1 MILLRGT
8 WIILKFVKD
17 KNNLLPYN
25 LATGS
30 DYRKTITDE
39 DHTFLG
45 ISNLSSSTEWSSNG
59 NRSIKHEKPTNTY
72 CEYILTNIDTTKS
85 YEGSIKIHNPNSK
98 LQFFLITKAN
108 GVNVSIKS
116 ITINESTEDNTAT
129 LNLTSSD
136 LTECT
141 TIQFRVLSINGPFY
155 TDDWKL
161 ILH

>member
-1 MILLRGT
+1 MINK
-8 WIILKFVKD
+8 ILKSNIIINPIPSNYK
-17 KNNLLPYN
+17 KLNGIAN
-25 LATGS
+25 
-30 DYRKTITDE
+30 IDE
-39 DHTFLG
+39 N
-45 ISNLSSSTEWSSNG
+45 ISSTFI
-59 NRSIKHEKPTNTY
+59 R
-72 CEYILTNIDTTKS
+72 TNIDTTKS
-85 YEGSIKIHNPNSK
+85 YEGSIKIHNPDSK

-116 ITINESTEDNTAT
+116 ITINESVEDNTAT

-136 LTECT
+136 LAECT